1 MKICIT
7 ILYCDLNGFW
17 FLRGKLQKS
26 AKKKK
31 TERKSS
37 TKKSTSSLFS
47 SRKKPSQPSL

>member
-1 MKICIT
+1 MKICIS

-26 AKKKK
+26 AKKK

>member
-1 MKICIT
+1 MKICIS

-26 AKKKK
+26 AKKRQ
-31 TERKSS
+31 RKSS